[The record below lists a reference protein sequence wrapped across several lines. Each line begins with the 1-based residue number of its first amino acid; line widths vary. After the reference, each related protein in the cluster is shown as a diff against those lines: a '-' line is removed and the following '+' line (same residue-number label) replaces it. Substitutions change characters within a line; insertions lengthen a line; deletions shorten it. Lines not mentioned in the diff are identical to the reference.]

1 MFRDAEIYFLRTK
14 VNMHFTSNSS
24 IPQAIKR
31 ARELHNMAAAPPTVL
46 PEYKLWEEHWCR
58 CSHELGQW
66 DTLNEFGKSHNG
78 AKPFL
83 GQDLMHCRCMCVHV
97 CAWS

>member
-1 MFRDAEIYFLRTK
+1 MKMFRDAEIRFLRTK
-14 VNMHFTSNSS
+14 AFHFRLL
-24 IPQAIKR
+24 PQAIKR

-83 GQDLMHCRCMCVHV
+83 GQD
-97 CAWS
+97 

>member
-1 MFRDAEIYFLRTK
+1 
-14 VNMHFTSNSS
+14 
-24 IPQAIKR
+24 
-31 ARELHNMAAAPPTVL
+31 MAAAPPTVL

-83 GQDLMHCRCMCVHV
+83 GQDLCVFGEMSCILLVHV
-97 CAWS
+97 CMCMKKSVDLSNPKIHQHFLLSILPICTIEH